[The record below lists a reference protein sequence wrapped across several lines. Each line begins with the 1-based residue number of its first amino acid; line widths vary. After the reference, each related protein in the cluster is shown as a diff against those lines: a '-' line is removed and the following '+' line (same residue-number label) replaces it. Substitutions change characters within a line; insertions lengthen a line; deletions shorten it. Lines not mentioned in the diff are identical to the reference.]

1 MEKKH
6 ELDNTLVN
14 LKDFKKE
21 LENYVIILDSGRGVS
36 LSNLPT
42 HFWCK
47 NWKLI
52 LIYIAYFIMLSILHG
67 MLYGLFVTLFMMGF
81 FYGLSR
87 S

>member
-1 MEKKH
+1 MKNFIKRITD
-6 ELDNTLVN
+6 LIYRKPLLV
-14 LKDFKKE
+14 KPI
-21 LENYVIILDSGRGVS
+21 VIQR
-36 LSNLPT
+36 
-42 HFWCK
+42 FWCK